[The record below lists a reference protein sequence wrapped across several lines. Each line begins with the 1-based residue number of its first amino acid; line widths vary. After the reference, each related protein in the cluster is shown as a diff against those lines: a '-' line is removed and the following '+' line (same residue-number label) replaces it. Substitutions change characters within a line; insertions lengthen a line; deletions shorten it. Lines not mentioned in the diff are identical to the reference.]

1 MKRRMSKTMCT
12 EKKDSLFEMKEM
24 EKWLTNLYLDPLTS
38 FLDETTFRIDIFE
51 TDEEYILEA
60 MLNDFESKEISVYVR
75 DRQIEIKAEPKKK
88 AAKEKKV
95 RVIELPFKMNKKVRA
110 SFSKGILEIY
120 ISKTLPGSEKNRK
133 IQIS

>member
-1 MKRRMSKTMCT
+1 
-12 EKKDSLFEMKEM
+12 MKEM

-51 TDEEYILEA
+51 TDEEYIIEA
-60 MLNDFESKEISVYVR
+60 MLNDYESKEISVYVR

-88 AAKEKKV
+88 AAKEKKA
-95 RVIELPFKMNKKVRA
+95 RVIDLPFKMNKKVRA
-110 SFSKGILEIY
+110 SFSKGILEVY